1 MPSNRFGSG
10 IRILAELGQ
19 VVAPGAHGIVLMDE
33 AGWHTAS
40 DQLTVRLRLRLRL
53 KDHLTLR
60 RKQFLLDIT
69 TKRPNRLALSILTK
83 PWR

>member
-19 VVAPGAHGIVLMDE
+19 VVAPGAHCADGR
-33 AGWHTAS
+33 G
-40 DQLTVRLRLRLRL
+40 RLEYGQRSAEVRLRLRL

-69 TKRPNRLALSILTK
+69 AKRPNRLALSILTK

>member
-40 DQLTVRLRLRLRL
+40 DQLTVRLRL

>member
-33 AGWHTAS
+33 AGWNTAS
-40 DQLTVRLRLRLRL
+40 DQLPVRLRL

-60 RKQFLLDIT
+60 RTQFLLDIT
-69 TKRPNRLALSILTK
+69 AKRPNRLALSILTK

>member
-40 DQLTVRLRLRLRL
+40 DQLTVRLRL

-69 TKRPNRLALSILTK
+69 PGGLHFQTISCKIFWQSAK
-83 PWR
+83 